1 MTLVYPTPNGAN
13 VIQDWPQFLAAG
25 VLVMVR
31 ISGLFVFAP
40 IFNSAA
46 IPTRVKAGLAFAITI
61 LLAPAVASV
70 PDAHAM
76 LDVGALL
83 GELGVGLVFGLS
95 LSLLNESLMFA
106 GTMLGMEFS
115 FSLVNLLDPNTR
127 IETPVLGQ
135 MLDWL
140 GILVIVGAG
149 LDRTLLA
156 AVVRSFVVVP
166 VGRGVIEAATGVAMV
181 RMGGGIFLAGMQLAS
196 PVIAAA
202 LSVEVTIGLIGK
214 LAPQLPTQVVGIP
227 VKTLI
232 SYGVLIGSLA
242 VWPGWIERH
251 FTSLL
256 DAAGRML
263 VRA

>member
-1 MTLVYPTPNGAN
+1 MTL
-13 VIQDWPQFLAAG
+13 
-25 VLVMVR
+25 
-31 ISGLFVFAP
+31 
-40 IFNSAA
+40 
-46 IPTRVKAGLAFAITI
+46 
-61 LLAPAVASV
+61 LLAPAVSAV
-70 PDAHAM
+70 AGARAVLDAR
-76 LDVGALL
+76 ALL

-95 LSLLNESLMFA
+95 LSMLNESLMFA

-115 FSLVNLLDPNTR
+115 FSLVNLLDPNTQ

-135 MLDWL
+135 MLGWL
-140 GILVIVGAG
+140 GVLVIIGAG

-156 AVVRSFVVVP
+156 ALVRSFVVVP
-166 VGRGVIEAATGVAMV
+166 VGRGVVEAATGMAMV
-181 RMGGGIFLAGMQLAS
+181 RMAGGIFLAGMQLAS

-227 VKTLI
+227 LKTMV
-232 SYGVLIGSLA
+232 SYVVLIGALA

-256 DAAGRML
+256 DAAGKML